1 MNLVNL
7 RDIIQKINN
16 NTIGSEAMRGVLD
29 FVMSQKALI
38 KKIVPTRV
46 RWFFKSLMIRI
57 MSKGYKPAPVDATTF
72 AEMPK
77 GVNLIG
83 DIRMEIG
90 LGQSM
95 RLLAN
100 QLEQSHY
107 DFGIYNLSMAEGIR
121 RSDRSWDHRI
131 MDDTPY
137 GINLFHINPQEL
149 GMAYLNLG
157 GDFWKNKY
165 NIGFWLWELED
176 FPKEHMLAMNFVDE
190 IWTPSEFTSNCF
202 RNVTDKPVYTIPYH
216 VTAETD
222 PRYNRAN
229 FGLPEDKFLY
239 LIMFDLN
246 STMLRKNPEGAIEA
260 FKKAFSPDDQ
270 SVGLVVKVNNPTEEC
285 MDTLRQLLRGYE
297 NVYYITDILS
307 KPEVNGLIGSVDV
320 FVSLHRAEG
329 FGLVMAEAMLL
340 KTACIATNWS
350 SNTEFMNS
358 DVACMVSYDKVKIR
372 KGEGSY
378 PSGAI
383 WADPSIEET
392 SQFMKRLKEDPQF
405 YERMVD
411 DAYAYVSDVLSKD
424 RVVSLLEDRLA
435 QIYAALEK

>member
-1 MNLVNL
+1 MI
-7 RDIIQKINN
+7 R
-16 NTIGSEAMRGVLD
+16 SEDMRGILD
-29 FVMSQKALI
+29 AVMSQKALI
-38 KKIVPTRV
+38 KKLVPTRV
-46 RWFFKSLMIRI
+46 RWFCKSLMIKVL
-57 MSKGYKPAPVDATTF
+57 SKGYIPAPVDSTAF
-72 AEMPK
+72 REMPK

-121 RSDRSWDHRI
+121 RNDHTWDHRI
-131 MDDTPY
+131 MDNAPY

-157 GDFWKNKY
+157 KDFWKNKY
-165 NIGFWLWELED
+165 NIGFWLWELEE

-216 VTAETD
+216 VTAETKSQYD
-222 PRYNRAN
+222 RAY

-246 STMLRKNPEGAIEA
+246 STMLRKNPAGAIEA

-340 KTACIATNWS
+340 KTACIATKWS

-392 SQFMKRLKEDPQF
+392 SQFMKQLKEDPQF

-435 QIYAALEK
+435 QIYASLEE